1 MKESKL
7 IQTDLTQ
14 DQIRLLEELILQ
26 DSSTSNILNTLFE
39 AALLY
44 IRSEKIEGDP
54 ESTRSDFAFNL
65 EVIRDTF
72 DKIGKVTLLSNDA
85 EPESHG
91 PECPE
96 CIKKEGVIE
105 HLQFMLDN
113 RVPAE
118 SSEKKGECRTLLIGS

>member
-1 MKESKL
+1 MKEQKL
-7 IQTDLTQ
+7 IQTDLNQ
-14 DQIRLLEELILQ
+14 DQIRLLEDLILQ
-26 DSSTSNILNTLFE
+26 DSSTSNILKTLFE

-44 IRSEKIEGDP
+44 IRSEQIEGDP
-54 ESTRSDFAFNL
+54 EPTRADFAFNL

-72 DKIGKVTLLSNDA
+72 DKIGKAASLSNVS
-85 EPESHG
+85 EPESYG
-91 PECPE
+91 KECPE

-118 SSEKKGECRTLLIGS
+118 SSEKEWECRTLLIGS